1 MNAAL
6 LSVQGL
12 SCRFGGLLAVDALD
26 MAIEPGCLA
35 ALIGPNGAG
44 KTTCF
49 NMFTGRVNPSAG
61 QVMFKGQAINGL
73 RPSRINHLGV
83 ARTFQN
89 IRLFDEL
96 TVLDN
101 VLVGFHGGLKANFL
115 SAIFRLP
122 GYRRAEKRMH
132 ERGLEL
138 LDLVGLADMSRERA
152 SNLAYGQQRLLEI
165 ARALATGPELLLLD
179 EPAAGMNAN
188 ETTALAKLVRRLRD
202 EMGLSILLIEHDMR
216 FVMNLCE
223 TITVLDNGRVIAR
236 GEPEEVQ
243 MDAAVI
249 EAYLGAGIE
258 MAQEGHSPG
267 GGDSG
272 DDSRGDGKD
281 GGHA

>member
-1 MNAAL
+1 MSAAL
-6 LSVQGL
+6 LAVQGL

-26 MAIEPGCLA
+26 LAVEQGSLA

-49 NMFTGRVNPSAG
+49 NMFTGRIKPSAG
-61 QVMFKGQAINGL
+61 RISFKGQAIKGL
-73 RPSRINHLGV
+73 KPSRINHLGV

-96 TVLDN
+96 SVLDN

-122 GYRRAEKRMH
+122 GYKREEKRMH
-132 ERGLEL
+132 ERGLKL
-138 LDLVGLADMSRERA
+138 LEMVGLGKLSQERA

-188 ETTALAKLVRRLRD
+188 ETAALSGLVRRLRD
-202 EMGLSILLIEHDMR
+202 EMGLSILLIEHDMH

-223 TITVLDNGRVIAR
+223 TITVLDNGRVIAK
-236 GEPEEVQ
+236 GAPHEVQ
-243 MDAAVI
+243 KNQAVI
-249 EAYLGAGIE
+249 EAYLGAGID
-258 MAQEGHSPG
+258 MAQT
-267 GGDSG
+267 DQA
-272 DDSRGDGKD
+272 DGQNGD

>member
-1 MNAAL
+1 MSAEL

-12 SCRFGGLLAVDALD
+12 SCRFGGLLAVDELD
-26 MAIEPGCLA
+26 FAMERGSLA

-49 NMFTGRVNPSAG
+49 NMFTGRIKPSAG
-61 QVMFKGQAINGL
+61 RISFKGEPIVGL
-73 RPSRINHLGV
+73 KPSRINHMGV

-89 IRLFDEL
+89 IRLFGEL

-101 VLVGFHGGLKANFL
+101 VLVGFHGGLKSNFL

-122 GYRRAEKRMH
+122 AYRREEKRMH
-132 ERGLEL
+132 ERGQEL
-138 LDLVGLADMSRERA
+138 LDLVGLGGLSQERA

-188 ETTALAKLVRRLRD
+188 ETATLADLVRRLRD
-202 EMGLSILLIEHDMR
+202 EMDLTILLIEHDMR

-223 TITVLDNGRVIAR
+223 IITVLDNGRVIAR
-236 GEPEEVQ
+236 GAPEKVQ
-243 MDAAVI
+243 MDEAVI
-249 EAYLGAGIE
+249 EAYLGADIE
-258 MAQEGHSPG
+258 MAQDGQTG
-267 GGDSG
+267 GT
-272 DDSRGDGKD
+272 DGE

>member
-1 MNAAL
+1 MSAAL
-6 LSVQGL
+6 LEVHGL
-12 SCRFGGLLAVDALD
+12 SCQFGGLLAVDSLD
-26 MAIEPGCLA
+26 LAIEPGSLA

-49 NMFTGRVNPSAG
+49 NMFTGQVKPSAG
-61 QVMFKGQAINGL
+61 SINFKGQAVLGL

-83 ARTFQN
+83 GRTFQN

-101 VLVGFHGGLKANFL
+101 VLVGFHGGLKSNFL

-122 GYRRAEKRMH
+122 GYKREELLMH
-132 ERGLEL
+132 ERGQEL
-138 LDLVGLADMSRERA
+138 LDMVGLGKLSQERA

-188 ETTALAKLVRRLRD
+188 ETASLAELVRRLRD
-202 EMGLSILLIEHDMR
+202 QMGLTILLIEHDMR

-223 TITVLDNGRVIAR
+223 SITVLDNGRVIAR
-236 GEPEEVQ
+236 GAPEDVQ

-258 MAQEGHSPG
+258 MAQEGHV
-267 GGDSG
+267 
-272 DDSRGDGKD
+272 DGPNGD

>member
-1 MNAAL
+1 MSGAL
-6 LSVQGL
+6 LSAQGL

-26 MAIEPGCLA
+26 LAVEQGSLA

-49 NMFTGRVNPSAG
+49 NMFTGRVKPSSG
-61 QVMFKGQAINGL
+61 RIVFKDQPLIGL
-73 RPSRINHLGV
+73 KPSRINHLGV

-122 GYRRAEKRMH
+122 GYKREERRMH
-132 ERGLEL
+132 ERGQEL
-138 LDLVGLADMSRERA
+138 LDLVGLGRLAQERA

-188 ETTALAKLVRRLRD
+188 ETAALADLVRRLRD
-202 EMGLSILLIEHDMR
+202 EMGLTILLIEHDMR

-223 TITVLDNGRVIAR
+223 IITVLDNGRVIAK
-236 GEPEEVQ
+236 GAPEEVQ

-258 MAQEGHSPG
+258 MAQADHL
-267 GGDSG
+267 
-272 DDSRGDGKD
+272 DGD

>member
-1 MNAAL
+1 MSAAL
-6 LSVQGL
+6 LEVQGL
-12 SCRFGGLLAVDALD
+12 SCRFGGLLAVDRFD
-26 MAIEPGCLA
+26 LA
-35 ALIGPNGAG
+35 MEAGSLEALIGPNGAG

-49 NMFTGRVNPSAG
+49 NMFTGRIKPSAG
-61 QVMFKGQAINGL
+61 RVSFKGQTLTGL
-73 RPSRINHLGV
+73 KPSRINHLGV

-101 VLVGFHGGLKANFL
+101 VLVGFHGGLKSNFI

-122 GYRRAEKRMH
+122 AYKREERRMH
-132 ERGLEL
+132 ERGEEL
-138 LDLVGLADMSRERA
+138 LDLVGLDKFSQERA
-152 SNLAYGQQRLLEI
+152 SSLAYGQQRLLEI

-179 EPAAGMNAN
+179 EPAAGMNPN
-188 ETTALAKLVRRLRD
+188 ETAALAQLVRRLRD
-202 EMGLSILLIEHDMR
+202 RMGLSILLIEHDMR

-223 TITVLDNGRVIAR
+223 SITVLDHGRVIAR
-236 GEPEEVQ
+236 GAPEEVQ

-258 MAQEGHSPG
+258 MAQADHVK
-267 GGDSG
+267 DS
-272 DDSRGDGKD
+272 GKD

>member
-6 LSVQGL
+6 LEVQGL
-12 SCRFGGLLAVDALD
+12 SCRFGGLLAVDSLELA
-26 MAIEPGCLA
+26 MERGSLA

-49 NMFTGRVNPSAG
+49 NMFTGQVKPSGG
-61 QVMFKGQAINGL
+61 QIQFKGQALVGL
-73 RPSRINHLGV
+73 KPSRINHLGV

-122 GYRRAEKRMH
+122 GYKREEKRMH
-132 ERGLEL
+132 QRGEEL
-138 LDLVGLADMSRERA
+138 LDLVGLASVSQERA

-188 ETTALAKLVRRLRD
+188 ETAALAQLVRRLRD
-202 EMGLSILLIEHDMR
+202 EMGLTILLIEHDMR

-223 TITVLDNGRVIAR
+223 SITVIDNGRVIAR
-236 GEPEEVQ
+236 GAPEEVQ

-258 MAQEGHSPG
+258 MAQADHI
-267 GGDSG
+267 
-272 DDSRGDGKD
+272 DGD

>member
-1 MNAAL
+1 MSAAL
-6 LSVQGL
+6 LEARAL
-12 SCRFGGLLAVDALD
+12 SCRFGGLLAVDSLDLAL
-26 MAIEPGCLA
+26 EQGSLA

-49 NMFTGRVNPSAG
+49 NLFTGQVKPSAG
-61 QVMFKGQAINGL
+61 RIHFKGQAVLGL
-73 RPSRINHLGV
+73 KPSRINHMGV

-122 GYRRAEKRMH
+122 GYKREERRMH
-132 ERGLEL
+132 ERGEEL
-138 LDLVGLADMSRERA
+138 LELVGLGSFSQSRA

-188 ETTALAKLVRRLRD
+188 ETKDLAGLVRRLRD
-202 EMGLSILLIEHDMR
+202 QMGLTVLLIEHDMR

-223 TITVLDNGRVIAR
+223 TLTVLDHGRVIAR
-236 GEPEEVQ
+236 GAPEEVQ
-243 MDAAVI
+243 RDAAVI
-249 EAYLGAGIE
+249 EAYLGASME
-258 MAQEGHSPG
+258 MGQ
-267 GGDSG
+267 D
-272 DDSRGDGKD
+272 
-281 GGHA
+281 GHAPEAGEENGHA